1 MKLQTAM
8 SITQSKSF
16 QEWKSATTKAVGESK
31 SAGHDPA
38 DVLRCMN
45 SEITAM
51 LVQINAAK

>member
-16 QEWKSATTKAVGESK
+16 QEWKSCTTKAVGESK

-38 DVLRCMN
+38 DVIRVMATELA
-45 SEITAM
+45 SM
-51 LVQINAAK
+51 LAAAAKA